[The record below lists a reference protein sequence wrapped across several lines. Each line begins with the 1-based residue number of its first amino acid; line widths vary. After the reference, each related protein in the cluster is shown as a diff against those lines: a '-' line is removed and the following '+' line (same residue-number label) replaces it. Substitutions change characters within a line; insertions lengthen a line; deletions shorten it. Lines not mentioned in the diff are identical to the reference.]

1 MTMERAIERFDL
13 TVPNAFPF
21 AVKPDLV
28 MGLEARLENEL
39 FSLYVAPSEE
49 DAPEDPAGD
58 GVPLAAPYPYDD
70 LYVKFLAAET
80 DRLNGDVNRYQNSAK
95 VFNDAYDALALHL
108 LRTRR
113 RRRRHAVRLPEVTA

>member
-21 AVKPDLV
+21 AVKRDLV

-39 FSLYVAPSEE
+39 FSLYAAPSDE
-49 DAPEDPAGD
+49 DAPDDPVGD

-70 LYVKFLAAET
+70 LYEKFLAAET
-80 DRLNGDVNRYQNSAK
+80 DRLSGDAPRYQNSAR
-95 VFNDAYDALALHL
+95 VFNAAYDALALHL

-113 RRRRHAVRLPEVTA
+113 RKRRHAVRLPEVTA